1 MNQLTLE
8 ILGKPI
14 AKKRP
19 KFARMGNFVKT
30 YNPQE
35 SEEGLFVAKAIEQIR
50 ACDLA
55 LPIQGKVPVT
65 ITCYFIMPIPKGFS
79 KKLISMVEKEDRNM
93 PQHTSKPDLDNCV
106 KFLKDCFNKV
116 LWNDD
121 SQIVSLDAV
130 KQYGLTPKTILTVR
144 W

>member
-1 MNQLTLE
+1 VNQLTLE

-14 AKKRP
+14 SKKRP

-30 YNPQE
+30 YNCQE
-35 SEEGLFVAKAIEQIR
+35 SEEGLFVAKAMDQIR
-50 ACDLA
+50 ACDHS
-55 LPIQGKVPVT
+55 LPIPCKIPVT

-79 KKLISMVEKEDRNM
+79 KKLIALIENESQQM

-116 LWNDD
+116 IWNDD

-130 KQYGLTPKTILTVR
+130 KMYGTTPKTILTVR